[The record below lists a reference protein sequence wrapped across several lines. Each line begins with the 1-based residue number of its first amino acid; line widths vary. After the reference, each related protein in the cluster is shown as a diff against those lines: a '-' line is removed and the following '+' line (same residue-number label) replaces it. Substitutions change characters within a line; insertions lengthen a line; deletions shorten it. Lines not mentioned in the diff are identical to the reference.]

1 MMPAQV
7 QQIER
12 EIAHL
17 ESAIDGYRGTGL
29 AVDAVRVDHLRAEV
43 RRKWLLIKPFVTAGQ
58 LHLKDAARNG

>member
-1 MMPAQV
+1 MTPAQV

-17 ESAIDGYRGTGL
+17 EYEIDGYGVGL
-29 AVDAVRVDHLRAEV
+29 ATSRVDHLRAEV

-58 LHLKDAARNG
+58 IRLKDAARNG